1 MRSLCFSGDAWYVF
15 LGRKTLRP
23 RHTQSLEPRTRTCM
37 PSRQVLLVGVLGE
50 DRLTCV
56 DAEIL
61 GFSIRGTPCASCTLV
76 IATALLII
84 LCVAL
89 LTNEAAQVMATWTFD
104 GTDYRM
110 GAVIGL
116 VLCVSVPFALL
127 AFVVYS
133 KVTLSRLIQEC
144 PPTTDESPEAPPAR
158 AVLYRGYTAHAVVE
172 VPLPFSAA
180 PNLKSSL
187 PHPKTGLNTKNHT
200 QPDEQTH
207 GLGL

>member
-1 MRSLCFSGDAWYVF
+1 MRCLCFSGDAWYVF

-89 LTNEAAQVMATWTFD
+89 LTNEAAQVMAAWTFD
-104 GTDYRM
+104 GTDYRT

-116 VLCVSVPFALL
+116 VLCVTVPFVLVAS
-127 AFVVYS
+127 AVYS
-133 KVTLSRLIQEC
+133 KATISRLIQEC
-144 PPTTDESPEAPPAR
+144 PPATDESSEAPPAQTS
-158 AVLYRGYTAHAVVE
+158 YRR
-172 VPLPFSAA
+172 
-180 PNLKSSL
+180 
-187 PHPKTGLNTKNHT
+187 
-200 QPDEQTH
+200 
-207 GLGL
+207 